1 MKSDAFTLCWVGN
14 QEGRM
19 RDAVEHASDLALE
32 AHFLRFPGSD
42 KAILKELRPGALF
55 VDMEGQ
61 DHHQKELV
69 RWMSFC
75 KEVNPA
81 ARMFVVVPDHFR
93 MNMPEHM
100 DRGIDLIIP
109 LSEMEGHISFF
120 VRCLIHHHQAA
131 HAMQLLKKEF
141 VRKHC
146 FQGMIG
152 KSAAMQDIFLQI
164 QKCATSK
171 ANILIRG
178 ESGTGKELVAL
189 AIHTLS
195 SRGHANMVTV
205 NCAAINDNLHQSEL
219 FGHEKGA
226 FTDAKFRR
234 VGYFELA
241 HNGTLFLDE
250 IGDISPATQVA
261 LLRVIEGKEFFRVGG
276 LEPIQVDV
284 RVISATNRNLEEM
297 VRQGR
302 FREDLFYR
310 LNGFSL
316 TLPPLRDRKE
326 DIPLLAEHFLRKFSK
341 AEGKTFVGFT
351 EEALDL
357 LACYHWPGNV
367 RELENELQRIVIQT
381 DGGNLISSEMISRHM
396 NVIESF
402 RSPAAMVVPSLKV
415 RMKQVEEYFI
425 KEALKLNYGNRTRAA
440 RHLGIS
446 REGLHKKLVRYKIH

>member
-1 MKSDAFTLCWVGN
+1 MPRLFD
-14 QEGRM
+14 
-19 RDAVEHASDLALE
+19 HASTLPLE
-32 AHFLRFPGSD
+32 SHFFRFPGSE
-42 KAILKELRPGALF
+42 KAVLKEIRPSVLF

-61 DHHQKELV
+61 EHQQKELV
-69 RWMSFC
+69 RWISFC
-75 KEVNPA
+75 KEVNPC
-81 ARMFVVVPDHFR
+81 ARVFVVLPDHFR
-93 MNMPEHM
+93 MHMPEHM
-100 DRGIDLIIP
+100 DKGIDLVISA
-109 LSEMEGHISFF
+109 SEIHPHMPFL
-120 VRCLIHHHQAA
+120 VRCLVEHHEAELS
-131 HAMQLLKKEF
+131 MRSLKKETL
-141 VRKHC
+141 RKHS
-146 FQGMIG
+146 FHGMIG
-152 KSAAMQDIFLQI
+152 RSAAMVEIFGQI
-164 QKCATSK
+164 RRCAASR

-189 AIHTLS
+189 AVHTLS
-195 SRGHANMVTV
+195 SRGQGNLVTV
-205 NCAAINDNLHQSEL
+205 NCAAINDNIHQSEL

-234 VGYFELA
+234 IGYFELA

-276 LEPIQVDV
+276 LEPIKVDV

-310 LNGFSL
+310 LNGFTL
-316 TLPPLRDRKE
+316 ALPPLRERKE
-326 DIPLLAEHFLRKFSK
+326 DIPLLAEHFLRKFSR
-341 AEGKTFVGFT
+341 AEGKPVVGFT

-357 LACYHWPGNV
+357 LTCYHWPGNV
-367 RELENELQRIVIQT
+367 RELENELQRIVIQIEKET
-381 DGGNLISSEMISRHM
+381 VISSEMISRHM
-396 NVIESF
+396 NVMESF
-402 RSPAAMVVPSLKV
+402 QSNPSTIVPSLKV

-446 REGLHKKLVRYKIH
+446 REGLHKKIVRYRIH